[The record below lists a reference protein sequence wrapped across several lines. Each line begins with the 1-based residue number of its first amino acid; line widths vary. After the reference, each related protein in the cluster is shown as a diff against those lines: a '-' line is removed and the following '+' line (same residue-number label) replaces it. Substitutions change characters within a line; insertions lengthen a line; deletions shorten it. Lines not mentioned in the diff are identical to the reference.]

1 MAVGRAF
8 SLVLRLRRRSGGAD
22 ALLQTGRSCR
32 ESRYRMSVTTRNP
45 MAEAGSA
52 AESPDVAAS
61 TEAYARRFRGPV
73 GRWFLD
79 VQMQSTLELLP
90 HHGRPL
96 RIVDVGGGHGQL
108 VPGLAAAGHRV
119 EVVGSRPE
127 CGARLAPWL
136 ESGACTFRTAPLQQL
151 PYADAEFD
159 VAVSYRT
166 VAHLTDWRK
175 LVAELCRVARTSV
188 LIDYPTIQS
197 LNVLAKPLFA
207 VKLRLEGNTRR
218 FRVFSPKE
226 MQAAFDEQGFSVA
239 EVRRQFFLPMALHRA
254 HGSTLVAGALEALPR
269 AIGLTRAW
277 GSPVILH
284 AQRR

>member
-1 MAVGRAF
+1 MGVAIK
-8 SLVLRLRRRSGGAD
+8 
-22 ALLQTGRSCR
+22 
-32 ESRYRMSVTTRNP
+32 NP
-45 MAEAGSA
+45 MVEAAGA
-52 AESPDVAAS
+52 AECPDVAAS
-61 TEAYARRFRGPV
+61 TEAYARRFRGSV

-79 VQMQSTLELLP
+79 VQLHSTLDLLRR
-90 HHGRPL
+90 HGRPL

-108 VPGLAAAGHRV
+108 VPGLAAAGHMV

-166 VAHLTDWRK
+166 VAHLTDWKK
-175 LVAELCRVARTSV
+175 LVAELCRVARSSV
-188 LIDYPTIQS
+188 LIDYPTIRS
-197 LNVLAKPLFA
+197 LNVLAEPLFA
-207 VKLRLEGNTRR
+207 LKLRLEGNTRR
-218 FRVFSPKE
+218 FRVFKPEE
-226 MQAAFDEQGFSVA
+226 MAACFEEQGFSVT
-239 EVRRQFFLPMALHRA
+239 EVRPQFFLPMALHRA
-254 HGSTLVAGALEALPR
+254 HGSDVVAGALEAVPR
-269 AIGLTRAW
+269 ALGLTRTW